1 MPQVLLIAISPLPFR
16 RGPWETF
23 VEWCSPFSFCNMLVC
38 NAQHRHQV
46 NFLVLLPVVSYT
58 ELRLEETFCE
68 AAVLS
73 T

>member
-1 MPQVLLIAISPLPFR
+1 
-16 RGPWETF
+16 
-23 VEWCSPFSFCNMLVC
+23 MLVC